1 MSALL
6 EVENLSKNYHY
17 RSGLFRRRTV
27 EAVKPISFSLEA
39 GETLAFMGENGSGK
53 STLAK
58 MLAGVVEPTEGVIRV
73 NGEPLA
79 PNDFQTR
86 CKLIRM
92 IFQDPNTSLNPR
104 IQIGKI
110 LEGPLKRNTNMTP
123 QERERRIMQTLKRV
137 GLLPEHA
144 YFYPQMLATG
154 QKQRVSLARAL
165 ILQPCI
171 IVADEALNGLDMSM
185 RSQIINLLF
194 ELQEEMGLSYIYV
207 SQHMG
212 VIKHFTDKVMVMHE
226 GEVVES
232 GNTAEVFNN
241 PQHAL
246 TQKLLDSHFSAPS
259 HDRSSRISGATP
271 KICC

>member
-1 MSALL
+1 MSSLL
-6 EVENLSKNYHY
+6 EVENLKKDYHY
-17 RSGLFRRRTV
+17 RSSFFRRRTI
-27 EAVKPISFSLEA
+27 EAVKPVSFHLEA
-39 GETLAFMGENGSGK
+39 GETIALLGENGSGK

-58 MLAGVVEPTEGVIRV
+58 MLSGVVEPTSGIIRV
-73 NGEPLA
+73 NGDTLSSGDYQA
-79 PNDFQTR
+79 R

-104 IQIGKI
+104 IQIGRI

-123 QERERRIMQTLKRV
+123 QAREKRIMDTLKRV

-185 RSQIINLLF
+185 RSQMINLLL

-212 VIKHFTDKVMVMHE
+212 VIKHFSDKVMVMQD
-226 GEVVES
+226 GEVVEK
-232 GNTAEVFNN
+232 GRTANVFNN
-241 PQHAL
+241 PKHSL
-246 TQKLLDSHFSAPS
+246 TQKLLDSHFSSPKKDKS
-259 HDRSSRISGATP
+259 TRINNSTP
-271 KICC
+271 KIST

>member
-6 EVENLSKNYHY
+6 EVENLKKDYHY
-17 RSGLFRRRTV
+17 RSGLFRRRTI
-27 EAVKPISFSLEA
+27 EAVKPISFSLDA
-39 GETLAFMGENGSGK
+39 GETIAFMGENGSGK

-58 MLAGVVEPTEGVIRV
+58 MLAGVVEPTDGIIRV
-73 NGEPLA
+73 NGEVLEPK
-79 PNDFQTR
+79 DFKTR

-92 IFQDPNTSLNPR
+92 IFQDPNTALNPR
-104 IQIGKI
+104 IQIGRI

-185 RSQIINLLF
+185 RSQILNLLL
-194 ELQEEMGLSYIYV
+194 EMQEEMGLSYVYV

-212 VIKHFTDKVMVMHE
+212 VIKHFSDKVMVMQH
-226 GEVVES
+226 GEVVER
-232 GNTAEVFNN
+232 GPTDEVFSN
-241 PQHAL
+241 PQHPL
-246 TQKLLDSHFSAPS
+246 TQKLLESHFSAPA
-259 HDRSSRISGATP
+259 HDRTSRISRATP
-271 KICC
+271 KISC